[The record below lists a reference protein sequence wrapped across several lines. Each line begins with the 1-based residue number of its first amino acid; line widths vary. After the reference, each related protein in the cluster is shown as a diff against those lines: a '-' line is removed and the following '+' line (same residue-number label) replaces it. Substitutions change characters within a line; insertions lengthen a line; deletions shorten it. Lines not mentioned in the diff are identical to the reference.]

1 MLEVH
6 FVSGIIWQDLI
17 KTTTSVLCYYLGPEL
32 SLHLNFLAVQRAL
45 CFGWV
50 LSYISQPLYLAMKIK
65 WRWGMAWTQA
75 LSNQAVWMGVFQF
88 CLNRSRTRK
97 APPFGVMPTGYTYW
111 KLHYWFSFL
120 WESLLAHDLCKYFM
134 IFGGSSWMPS
144 YCFHFS
150 MLANNLPAGFQ
161 FPYCVIVVW

>member
-6 FVSGIIWQDLI
+6 FVSGIIWHDLI

-32 SLHLNFLAVQRAL
+32 SLHLNSLAVQRAL
-45 CFGWV
+45 RFW
-50 LSYISQPLYLAMKIK
+50 LSLK
-65 WRWGMAWTQA
+65 WHKPTT
-75 LSNQAVWMGVFQF
+75 LSGNENQVKVGDGLNTSQAVWMGVFQF
-88 CLNRSRTRK
+88 CLNHWRTRK
-97 APPFGVMPTGYTYW
+97 ALPFGVMPIDYTYW
-111 KLHYWFSFL
+111 KLHYWFTFL
-120 WESLLAHDLCKYFM
+120 WESLLAHDLCKYSM